1 MIGNAFLLVITFE
14 IEKRLSPDS
23 YFALSEFFVS
33 GIDSRKV
40 IKRLS
45 IIASYNLFLLLI
57 YNNFFLKEVSISIS
71 ILSSL
76 IGVILIVYPAFKDKD
91 KLTREFNIRKKIDYL
106 YISFIFVTLTISI
119 FVSIFVILCYEKFNV
134 SIIWQESK
142 VSVILYFLLSIPG
155 MILNPFLTTKKLK
168 LSVDK
173 YIEQE
178 DEKRKK
184 RIEADEKEWE
194 FDNQVLNKKSLIKRI
209 IDKFIRIGNKIKDI

>member
-1 MIGNAFLLVITFE
+1 M
-14 IEKRLSPDS
+14 
-23 YFALSEFFVS
+23 
-33 GIDSRKV
+33 
-40 IKRLS
+40 
-45 IIASYNLFLLLI
+45 
-57 YNNFFLKEVSISIS
+57 
-71 ILSSL
+71 
-76 IGVILIVYPAFKDKD
+76 
-91 KLTREFNIRKKIDYL
+91 
-106 YISFIFVTLTISI
+106 TLTISI

-178 DEKRKK
+178 DERRKK

-209 IDKFIRIGNKIKDI
+209 IDKFIRIGNNIKDI